1 MRAGNAAY
9 SRAFASITNPTSP
22 KFQQYAINLNPRGFN
37 MLLSIGLVFL
47 GLILLV
53 LGGEALLRGA
63 VGLATLAK
71 LTPAVIG
78 LTVVAAGT
86 SVPELA
92 VSAIAAYQGKSD
104 IAVANVVG
112 SNIFNITV
120 ILGLCALVLPTPITG
135 NTIKLEYPVLAL
147 VTLLCLVLA
156 RDGVFERLDAL
167 LCLAIYIVFTAYM
180 VRLVRYQMTRSENEE
195 MNEQV
200 AELTLES
207 KNPRAWVSILLL
219 LLGII
224 LLACG
229 AHATVTG
236 AVDLARLLGLS
247 ERVIGLTIVSA
258 GTGLPEVV
266 ASLVSSVRGRSDIAI
281 GNVIGSNLFNILGI
295 LGLSALAS
303 PLPVQAELIANDC
316 WWMLGVTLIL
326 FPILFTGLRISRIE
340 GALLVSIYL
349 VYLLILLKS
358 PSVSALIPNE
368 HLLKFVDVGLDAVP

>member
-1 MRAGNAAY
+1 
-9 SRAFASITNPTSP
+9 
-22 KFQQYAINLNPRGFN
+22 
-37 MLLSIGLVFL
+37 MLLSIGLVCL

-207 KNPRAWVSILLL
+207 SHPR
-219 LLGII
+219 
-224 LLACG
+224 
-229 AHATVTG
+229 T
-236 AVDLARLLGLS
+236 
-247 ERVIGLTIVSA
+247 
-258 GTGLPEVV
+258 
-266 ASLVSSVRGRSDIAI
+266 
-281 GNVIGSNLFNILGI
+281 
-295 LGLSALAS
+295 
-303 PLPVQAELIANDC
+303 
-316 WWMLGVTLIL
+316 
-326 FPILFTGLRISRIE
+326 
-340 GALLVSIYL
+340 
-349 VYLLILLKS
+349 
-358 PSVSALIPNE
+358 
-368 HLLKFVDVGLDAVP
+368 

>member
-1 MRAGNAAY
+1 MN
-9 SRAFASITNPTSP
+9 
-22 KFQQYAINLNPRGFN
+22 
-37 MLLSIGLVFL
+37 
-47 GLILLV
+47 
-53 LGGEALLRGA
+53 
-63 VGLATLAK
+63 
-71 LTPAVIG
+71 
-78 LTVVAAGT
+78 
-86 SVPELA
+86 
-92 VSAIAAYQGKSD
+92 
-104 IAVANVVG
+104 
-112 SNIFNITV
+112 
-120 ILGLCALVLPTPITG
+120 
-135 NTIKLEYPVLAL
+135 
-147 VTLLCLVLA
+147 
-156 RDGVFERLDAL
+156 
-167 LCLAIYIVFTAYM
+167 
-180 VRLVRYQMTRSENEE
+180 RSENEE

-266 ASLVSSVRGRSDIAI
+266 AL
-281 GNVIGSNLFNILGI
+281 
-295 LGLSALAS
+295 
-303 PLPVQAELIANDC
+303 LI
-316 WWMLGVTLIL
+316 
-326 FPILFTGLRISRIE
+326 
-340 GALLVSIYL
+340 SIYL